1 MIRFLFT
8 MILFCVPLAGFTQL
22 NDISKK
28 IDRLNHKA
36 YDLKDS
42 DPSEAKRI
50 NLKAFWLLNQP
61 FIDEIVQSDVYS
73 VAGTLCSQKSDFKSA
88 LNYFIRSLKIR
99 ENAGDADKIA
109 VMHKNIA
116 NLYYHINN
124 SEKAIDYYKKG
135 LAYRAPSTRSDIHTL
150 AFYNG
155 LTQVFESMQE
165 ADSAMYYYIKALTIV
180 KTIKDRN
187 HQFVS
192 DLYSNIGQFY
202 ETNGKY
208 GQALAYFNKTL
219 DIQKELED
227 FYGMAWTYHHMGI
240 VNDYQMNASQAK
252 HYYQLADTLSAEQ
265 SDLETQ
271 RDIAKSW
278 MLLYTREKN
287 TDSVNYYLDR
297 FEALNDSINKKIT
310 DKQLY
315 EAEVKYHTEK
325 TKINL
330 KNAEAQTATLGWFLG
345 TGLFLAFI
353 IFFYLI
359 RTYRQKQRITNMEI
373 NLKNREINDLL
384 VQQESSSYA
393 AMLEGQDHERQRIAR
408 DLHDRL
414 GSTLAAI
421 RIGLEGAAAGEQS
434 HNKQLVEIAM
444 TEVRSIAHDLSAG
457 NIENYG
463 LNTALEELS
472 YSIGKSGT
480 ITMNL
485 YLDEKAVLN
494 NQMKIELYRIVQ
506 ELISNT
512 LKHANA
518 TEITIQTHWH
528 DSHFNLIYEDNG
540 TGFDRS
546 KHTAGMGHRNIAA
559 RLEKLEGSFE
569 IDTQL
574 NRGTIVIIDVP
585 QKNEA

>member
-1 MIRFLFT
+1 MTRFL
-8 MILFCVPLAGFTQL
+8 LFLFLLLPLKSLCDL
-22 NDISKK
+22 NDLSKR
-28 IDRLNHKA
+28 IDRLNQ
-36 YDLKDS
+36 
-42 DPSEAKRI
+42 
-50 NLKAFWLLNQP
+50 KAFKLKNSNLTEADKTIIEAFNLLQ
-61 FIDEIVQSDVYS
+61 EGDVESIIKSNTYS
-73 VAGTLCSQKSDFKSA
+73 VSGTIEFQRGNFKKA
-88 LNYFIRSLKIR
+88 LERFLQSLSIR
-99 ENAGDADKIA
+99 EKTENTEKVADSYL
-109 VMHKNIA
+109 NIA
-116 NLYYHINN
+116 NLYYKINRLDSSIVN
-124 SEKAIDYYKKG
+124 YKRCLSYRMRSKG
-135 LAYRAPSTRSDIHTL
+135 NQVKIIAA
-150 AFYNG
+150 YNG
-155 LTQVFESMQE
+155 LTQIFETEGQI
-165 ADSAMYYYIKALTIV
+165 DSALYYYDKAAKLV
-180 KTIKDRN
+180 KGLSNKN
-187 HQFVS
+187 YQSVS
-192 DLYSNIGQFY
+192 DLYCNLGQLH
-202 ETNGKY
+202 ETNENY
-208 GQALAYFNKTL
+208 EQSLDYFNEALKIQETL
-219 DIQKELED
+219 NDQ
-227 FYGMAWTYHHMGI
+227 YGIAWTLHHLGI
-240 VNDYQMNASQAK
+240 VNDNKRNSVKAK
-252 HYYQLADTLSAEQ
+252 YYFHKSDSLATLNVDFEM
-265 SDLETQ
+265 Q

-297 FEALNDSINKKIT
+297 FEALNDSINKEIT

-373 NLKNREINDLL
+373 NLKNREINNLL

-485 YLDEKAVLN
+485 YLDERAVLT

-518 TEITIQTHWH
+518 TEVTIQTHWH
-528 DSHFNLIYEDNG
+528 GSHFNLIYEDNG